1 MRHRPPTHRPRRRA
15 AALAGLTATAV
26 VAGLVALTGTASAAT
41 TTRVSNDDI
50 TAACTTSATLCHDGV
65 ATVVDGAGA
74 DLGSGFLRLSTPGA
88 TDKAD
93 VFSRALYGKPLSAL
107 TALGY
112 ETYIETPGSGDPRQ
126 APSYTIEATGP
137 QGFTSLVWEPVYS
150 GTAVAVGTW
159 QTWNPGAMPG
169 WWASRDVT
177 ATGTPNRFGFA
188 TYTATFAD
196 VVRAMTGYTIIDVG
210 ISQGSGSPGLQA
222 RADGLTVGDTVYDF
236 DNPVVPT
243 RITATAGDRQTAL
256 TGAAFPTPPT
266 VKITG
271 AGGLAAAG
279 RQVTFTVTK
288 GAASF
293 PGGAP
298 SATVTTGDDG
308 VATAPTLTAG
318 RDAGPVTVTATT
330 GPLTATFTETVAAPP
345 GTGAKRADLAVT
357 LAVPATVLPGG
368 TFQAIVTV
376 RNNGPY
382 PATNVATALTMPNG
396 LVVVAAPG
404 GIAPRNGHSVAWL
417 TPQIGSSSQVAHT
430 VTLAADT
437 KVRGPQ
443 QVRAATLATSVA
455 DPDLLNNAAVTIVT
469 VK

>member
-137 QGFTSLVWEPVYS
+137 QGITSLVWEPVYS

-196 VVRAMTGYTIIDVG
+196 VGKDGTSGALRKAQLAMI
-210 ISQGSGSPGLQA
+210 
-222 RADGLTVGDTVYDF
+222 
-236 DNPVVPT
+236 
-243 RITATAGDRQTAL
+243 
-256 TGAAFPTPPT
+256 
-266 VKITG
+266 
-271 AGGLAAAG
+271 AAG
-279 RQVTFTVTK
+279 RAARGMPGRDREALAMHPFFWGGFAYVGAEVAPVAMA
-288 GAASF
+288 AAS
-293 PGGAP
+293 
-298 SATVTTGDDG
+298 S
-308 VATAPTLTAG
+308 
-318 RDAGPVTVTATT
+318 
-330 GPLTATFTETVAAPP
+330 
-345 GTGAKRADLAVT
+345 
-357 LAVPATVLPGG
+357 
-368 TFQAIVTV
+368 
-376 RNNGPY
+376 
-382 PATNVATALTMPNG
+382 
-396 LVVVAAPG
+396 
-404 GIAPRNGHSVAWL
+404 
-417 TPQIGSSSQVAHT
+417 GS
-430 VTLAADT
+430 
-437 KVRGPQ
+437 
-443 QVRAATLATSVA
+443 
-455 DPDLLNNAAVTIVT
+455 
-469 VK
+469 